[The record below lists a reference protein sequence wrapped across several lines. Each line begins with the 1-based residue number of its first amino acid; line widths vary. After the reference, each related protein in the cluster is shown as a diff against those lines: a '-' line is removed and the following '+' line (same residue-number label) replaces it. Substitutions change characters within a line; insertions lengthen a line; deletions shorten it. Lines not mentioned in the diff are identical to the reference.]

1 VCIQE
6 SSNTKEIVMPDMNVA
21 DVIDELKRINPNYIV
36 KIIVTDEDGERVIQP
51 IKDIRIISG
60 QVILK

>member
-1 VCIQE
+1 
-6 SSNTKEIVMPDMNVA
+6 MPDMNVA